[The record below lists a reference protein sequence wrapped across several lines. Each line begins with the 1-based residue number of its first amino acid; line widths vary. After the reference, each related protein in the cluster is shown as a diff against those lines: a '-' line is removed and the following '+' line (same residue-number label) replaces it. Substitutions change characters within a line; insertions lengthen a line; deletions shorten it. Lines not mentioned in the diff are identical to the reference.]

1 MAKFKIFRNGIALNY
16 IPCLS
21 SNCKKEI
28 EGSFKITGD
37 RELQSLALQQKHET
51 FYSKTYIKLMTII
64 SDNENEIKTLKIKE
78 NDSKTNGPA
87 KKTQE
92 QDNNRQSSSDL

>member
-1 MAKFKIFRNGIALNY
+1 
-16 IPCLS
+16 
-21 SNCKKEI
+21 
-28 EGSFKITGD
+28 
-37 RELQSLALQQKHET
+37 
-51 FYSKTYIKLMTII
+51 MTII

-92 QDNNRQSSSDL
+92 QDDNRQSSSDL